1 MTADQLTVAVAQTIS
16 VPGAVEENARRSA
29 LLVER
34 YLEKGVRLMVFPEL
48 SLVDYELNQFD
59 DPAVW
64 VTDDDPRLD
73 PLRERCRES
82 SVWAVVGAGVRTGDG
97 RRLLAAL
104 VVDADG
110 GVTVHGKENLHGLER
125 EVFEAPGQP
134 QPLVDIAGWP
144 AAVAVCYDA
153 AVPAH
158 AQAAADAGAELYI
171 VSSWYDAHEFDRMNI
186 HLAAR
191 AMDHRMYV
199 LGANYARAALRD
211 TCGGSGTWGPDGVC
225 ELRAGFSVQVMVAD
239 LDHARLAELRSV
251 DQALT

>member
-16 VPGAVEENARRSA
+16 VPGAVDENARRSA
-29 LLVER
+29 LLIER

-64 VTDDDPRLD
+64 VTPDDPRLD
-73 PLRERCRES
+73 PLRDRCRES
-82 SVWAVVGAGVRTGDG
+82 SVWAVVGAGVHSSDG
-97 RRLLAAL
+97 RRLLASL

-110 GVTVHGKENLHGLER
+110 GLTVHGKEHLHGLER
-125 EVFEAPGQP
+125 EVFEPPAGP
-134 QPLVDIAGWP
+134 QPLVDIAGWR

-158 AQAAADAGAELYI
+158 AQAAADAGAELYL

-191 AMDHRMYV
+191 AMDHRMYA

-211 TCGGSGTWGPDGVC
+211 TCGGSGIWGPDGVC

-239 LDHARLAELRSV
+239 LDHARLADLRTV
-251 DQALT
+251 DRDLT